1 MNKYYSKELLLSPE
15 LIYSFDEASNCLVFI
30 SFYGKFTFS
39 MYQNNCILT
48 KKGQQLKILYK
59 LSEKSLVKGKNLS
72 KIKAKLGSFFVFL
85 RQLISRLNFPAYST
99 LSLIGTGYRANVIIT
114 DLELNLGHS
123 NKIRVAC
130 PNAIRIF
137 VRKSQRQHS
146 ISFFSSSLFDSKNL
160 AAKIIKYRPVSPYTG
175 KGLLWHGARILRK
188 EGKGQ
193 FKR

>member
-1 MNKYYSKELLLSPE
+1 
-15 LIYSFDEASNCLVFI
+15 
-30 SFYGKFTFS
+30 

-48 KKGQQLKILYK
+48 KKGQQLRILYK
-59 LSEKSLVKGKNLS
+59 LNDKSLTKGKNLN
-72 KIKAKLGSFFVFL
+72 KIKAKIGSFLVFL
-85 RQLISRLNFPAYST
+85 RQLISRLDFPAYSV
-99 LSLIGTGYRANVIIT
+99 LSLIGTGYRANVITT

-123 NKIRVAC
+123 NKIRVTC

-137 VRKSQRQHS
+137 VRKLQRQHS
-146 ISFFSSSLFDSKNL
+146 ISFFSSSLFDSKNF

-175 KGLLWHGARILRK
+175 KGLLWHGSKILRK